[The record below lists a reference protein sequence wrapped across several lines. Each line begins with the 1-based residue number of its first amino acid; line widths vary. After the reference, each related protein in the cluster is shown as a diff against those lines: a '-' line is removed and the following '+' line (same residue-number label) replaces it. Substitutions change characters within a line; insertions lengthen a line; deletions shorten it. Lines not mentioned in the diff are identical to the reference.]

1 MRALIID
8 DEPMPAK
15 HLREMIRQYCFEI
28 NNVQI
33 IQSPVEAI
41 QHLQENEYDIVFIDV
56 EMPEM
61 NGVEF
66 LQKVSLPRTTSII
79 FSTAYSEYAVDAFK
93 ANATHY
99 IMKPVEEKKELVLA
113 IRKVLDKRTRTK
125 TSLGTISVFDGSE
138 YSIVHQKDILYLKA
152 EGSYTQFVLQ
162 HKKIMTSK
170 RFGYFE
176 DKLNEDYFIR
186 CHNSYLV
193 NTLHIDKL
201 GKQKSPYLVLSNAD
215 TIPVSASKRAELE
228 SRLGLH

>member
-99 IMKPVEEKKELVLA
+99 IMKPVEEKELVLA

-125 TSLGTISVFDGSE
+125 TSLETISVFDGSE

-170 RFGYFE
+170 RLGYFE

>member
-99 IMKPVEEKKELVLA
+99 IMKPVEEKELVLA